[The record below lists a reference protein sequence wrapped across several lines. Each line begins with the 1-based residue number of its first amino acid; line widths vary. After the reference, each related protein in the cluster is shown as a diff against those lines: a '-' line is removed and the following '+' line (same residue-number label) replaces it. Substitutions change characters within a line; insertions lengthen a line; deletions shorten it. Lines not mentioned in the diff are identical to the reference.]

1 MKKEENPER
10 LTEVPVKNEAPSTT
24 LQHSTVLG
32 KRGRDDAEKP
42 KERNISDVLILSE
55 MLDYPKQLKREK
67 RDDGQVVQVNE
78 RIYNLDMISKHAS
91 LQFHVLPEAK
101 TVAKKWPEVTRYEN
115 PLRNFVIPEEV
126 FEMFTVLKEYAASLI
141 EDANISYRA

>member
-1 MKKEENPER
+1 M
-10 LTEVPVKNEAPSTT
+10 
-24 LQHSTVLG
+24 
-32 KRGRDDAEKP
+32 
-42 KERNISDVLILSE
+42 LILSE

-101 TVAKKWPEVTRYEN
+101 TVAKKWPDVTRYEN